1 MRHDMNSCMQ
11 VLCIIGIFIVCAAT
25 APAVEN
31 STGRGMFTN
40 VSALSYAPTVDVATD
55 RSTYSIGDAV
65 VVAVQ
70 VSEEATVAA
79 YIVTPYGTTYTID
92 FGTISYG
99 SWHSVP
105 ATGLTSTTGTY
116 TIQAKAY
123 FTSWGTTETA
133 STYFY
138 VQGPPFDFKISISPA
153 SNAVEQG
160 GAATF
165 QLSAEFSDPYYSGT
179 VISIDQVTGLG
190 AGMSWRRTGNVL
202 SISTTENTPVGTYTV
217 VVTGSAGGLIRQAS
231 ATLTVAPSFDFSV
244 SISPTTQ
251 TVTIGDKTSYTVN
264 VNLVSGTPASVS
276 LSISGLSNDLSY
288 TCSPPTG
295 TPAFTSTLTIDAS
308 AATSEGSE
316 AITVTGS
323 SGKVSRTAKA
333 TLVVKKEDFTL
344 TASPTVATVKKG
356 QKASF
361 TLDVNAIGGFNQPV
375 TFTVSGLP
383 SGANPTFSV
392 PSAKPPFRSDMT
404 IDVST
409 PTPVGNYTLT
419 IEGAGGG
426 KTRSVTVSLTVEKK
440 MSTLEI
446 SVGRGLLGDVTVS
459 GFLKPI
465 VENAEVTLSYRGPE
479 EKELTRKAGVDS
491 DGAFKDTFSP
501 DPPGNWTVT
510 AKWPGND
517 EYDASASQTE
527 SFTSQKGINMET
539 LLSFPYFMIPLV
551 VAVVIVSTIAI
562 LIRRHRAKSR
572 IAQPNVKTNTCSR
585 CGTPV
590 APGDIFCPNC
600 GSSIN
605 E

>member
-11 VLCIIGIFIVCAAT
+11 VFCIIGIIILCAAT

-31 STGRGMFTN
+31 STGRGMLTN

-55 RSTYSIGDAV
+55 RSTYNIGDNV
-65 VVAVQ
+65 VVSVL
-70 VSEEATVAA
+70 VSDDATVTA
-79 YIVTPYGTTYTID
+79 YIVTPYGTTYTVN

-99 SWHSVP
+99 SWVSFPV
-105 ATGLTSTTGTY
+105 TGLTSTTGTY
-116 TIQAKAY
+116 TVQARAS

-138 VQGPPFDFKISISPA
+138 VQGPPFDFKISISPT

-160 GAATF
+160 GAATY
-165 QLSAEFSDPYYSGT
+165 QLSAQFSDPYYSGT

-202 SISTTENTPVGTYTV
+202 SISTSENTPVGTYTV
-217 VVTGSAGGLIRQAS
+217 IVSGSAGGLIRQAS

-264 VNLVSGTPASVS
+264 VGLVSGTPASVS
-276 LSISGLSNDLSY
+276 LSISGLSNDLAY
-288 TCSPPTG
+288 TYSPPTG
-295 TPAFTSTLTIDAS
+295 TPPFTSTLTIDAS
-308 AATSEGSE
+308 AAASEGSE
-316 AITVTGS
+316 AIKVTAS
-323 SGKVSRTAKA
+323 SGKTSRTANA

-344 TASPTVATVKKG
+344 TASPTAATVKKG

-361 TLDVNAIGGFNQPV
+361 TLDVKAIGGFNQPV

-383 SGANPTFSV
+383 SGANPTFTV
-392 PSAKPPFRSDMT
+392 PSAKPTFRSDMT

-409 PTPVGNYTLT
+409 PTPVGNYTVT
-419 IEGAGGG
+419 IDAAGGG
-426 KTRSVTVSLTVEKK
+426 KTHSVTVSLTVEKK
-440 MSTLEI
+440 ISSLEI
-446 SVGRGLLGDVTVS
+446 SVDHGLLGDVTVS
-459 GFLKPI
+459 GHLKPS
-465 VENAEVTLSYRGPE
+465 VKNAEVALSYHGPKG
-479 EKELTRKAGVDS
+479 KELTRKAGVDS

-501 DPPGNWTVT
+501 DPSGNWTVA
-510 AKWPGND
+510 AKWLGND

-551 VAVVIVSTIAI
+551 LAVVIVSIIAI
-562 LIRRHRAKSR
+562 LVHRRRAKSR
-572 IAQPNVKTNTCSR
+572 IAQPTVKANTCSR

-590 APGDIFCPNC
+590 GPGDVFCPNC